1 MDYSAGLVVL
11 GTIAILFVTYRIAE
25 SLFRLF
31 FVFICVN
38 AYLLLVDQVYPD
50 VSLLRVMRTPLP
62 CSLCQNY
69 TLSSFETPP
78 PSLDDSAL
86 LQFNLTDVAAKIDQ
100 QLPQGWR
107 DWIMSKL
114 PFFSPSSLT
123 PAASPTSISSSSSSA
138 APASGI
144 DTEMEEFR
152 KWKAA
157 QSKKKDNL

>member
-38 AYLLLVDQVYPD
+38 AYLLLVDRVYPD

-69 TLSSFETPP
+69 TLSSFEATS

-107 DWIMSKL
+107 DWAMSKL
-114 PFFSPSSLT
+114 PFLSSSSSS
-123 PAASPTSISSSSSSA
+123 ASSSASSSSSSSA

-157 QSKKKDNL
+157 QLKKKDNL

>member
-38 AYLLLVDQVYPD
+38 AYLLLVDRVYPD

-69 TLSSFETPP
+69 TLSAFETP

-107 DWIMSKL
+107 DWAMSKL
-114 PFFSPSSLT
+114 PFLSSSSSS
-123 PAASPTSISSSSSSA
+123 ASSSASSSSSSSA
-138 APASGI
+138 APASDI

-157 QSKKKDNL
+157 QLKKKDNL